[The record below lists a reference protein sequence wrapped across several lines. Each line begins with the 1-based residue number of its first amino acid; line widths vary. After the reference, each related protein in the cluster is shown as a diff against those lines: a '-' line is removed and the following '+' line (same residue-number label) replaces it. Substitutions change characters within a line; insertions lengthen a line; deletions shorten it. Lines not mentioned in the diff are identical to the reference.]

1 MIEIYLVL
9 QLAVTIEPAL
19 TLKVLTTLVGLVGK
33 GAFAYY
39 WINRIKKKLNT

>member
-19 TLKVLTTLVGLVGK
+19 SLEVLTALVGLIGK

-39 WINRIKKKLNT
+39 WINRIIKED